1 MTDEEKE
8 KLHEAIGYSDSGPPP
23 TYPENF
29 VDILLKFLLK
39 NLTIR
44 VTDEDTGGA
53 CVLQV
58 KLEQVTSTLENRS
71 GASALR

>member
-8 KLHEAIGYSDSGPPP
+8 KLHEAIGYSESGPPP
-23 TYPENF
+23 SYPEKF
-29 VDILLKFLLK
+29 VDILMKFLLK
-39 NLTIR
+39 HLTVT

-53 CVLQV
+53 CVLQI
-58 KLEQVTSTLENRS
+58 KLDQVTSVIENRS